1 MGPWVADA
9 LVVLGILVMT
19 IGVYGVVR
27 MPDTYTRLH
36 VASKMV
42 FLGAMP
48 LLLASALAG
57 GQDVALRVI
66 LIAFFILLTTPVSAH
81 IVGRA
86 AYLRGERIKG
96 PEPVRRG
103 DEPRLLIRGLVSLT
117 FAVLLAVSPGS
128 TCELRYTPGQS
139 APTQI
144 LGAVAAHDL
153 PTSLPLLFRKGEIS
167 GQRLGQVVPKVP
179 IEVHPRVERQAAT
192 YEAARLSQ
200 A

>member
-1 MGPWVADA
+1 VALPSACGASVLSTVAWDAASVGPWVADA

-81 IVGRA
+81 VVGRA
-86 AYLRGERIKG
+86 AYLRGESIKG
-96 PEPVRRG
+96 PEPVEEETNR
-103 DEPRLLIRGLVSLT
+103 D
-117 FAVLLAVSPGS
+117 F
-128 TCELRYTPGQS
+128 
-139 APTQI
+139 
-144 LGAVAAHDL
+144 
-153 PTSLPLLFRKGEIS
+153 
-167 GQRLGQVVPKVP
+167 
-179 IEVHPRVERQAAT
+179 
-192 YEAARLSQ
+192 
-200 A
+200 